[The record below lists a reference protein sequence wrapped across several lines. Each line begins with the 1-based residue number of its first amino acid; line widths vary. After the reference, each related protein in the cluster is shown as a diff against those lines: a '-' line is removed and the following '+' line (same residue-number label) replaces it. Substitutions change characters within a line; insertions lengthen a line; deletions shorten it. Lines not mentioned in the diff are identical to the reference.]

1 MAYQETR
8 DIDEQGWLIRCAEAA
23 ALSHA
28 GYTIHEIAQWF
39 GKSEALMHYWGSVH
53 PPFKEAL
60 RMHVGNAD
68 ARVVNRLYAK
78 ALEGD
83 TTAMIFWLK
92 NRQPNDWRDKRDID
106 IGVPTDSEVE
116 DVRHVAMA
124 LVHMLMAGIS
134 KAASQG
140 PLVIEGAPNGQQAED
155 ASRGAAAGEGDDG
168 TEEERG
174 DGAPAP
180 AARDR
185 AGSGGED
192 HRPDAGAG
200 GDAFSIDW

>member
-1 MAYQETR
+1 MAYQETK

-53 PPFKEAL
+53 PPFREAL

-92 NRQPNDWRDKRDID
+92 ARANWREKR
-106 IGVPTDSEVE
+106 PEQS
-116 DVRHVAMA
+116 
-124 LVHMLMAGIS
+124 
-134 KAASQG
+134 
-140 PLVIEGAPNGQQAED
+140 
-155 ASRGAAAGEGDDG
+155 EGDD
-168 TEEERG
+168 
-174 DGAPAP
+174 APMPTRVTVQA
-180 AARDR
+180 
-185 AGSGGED
+185 S
-192 HRPDAGAG
+192 DA
-200 GDAFSIDW
+200 SVPRE